1 MPRRRT
7 KSPSSNH
14 DPFPRALSLAVHEF
28 RTPVTVV
35 SGYLR
40 MLLKEQAGPITEKQR
55 RMLEEADRA
64 CTRLSTLVAEMSDLG
79 RLEAR
84 ELAMARQE
92 IDINS
97 LATELASDMHEGDER
112 GVRIEVTQSD
122 QPLVVTGDRARV
134 KTAVNTLMR
143 AAVRE
148 RGEPGDNE
156 AECSA
161 AEFEGTTWAVLAIGE
176 GSVIA
181 SLRQVPGTTN
191 DFNEWHGGLGLA
203 LPVARRVIEAHGG
216 ALWSASDARAASA
229 LRLPLRR

>member
-1 MPRRRT
+1 M
-7 KSPSSNH
+7 SDH
-14 DPFPRALSLAVHEF
+14 DPFSRALSLAVHEF

-35 SGYLR
+35 GGYLR
-40 MLLKEQAGPITEKQR
+40 MLLKEQGGPLTDKQR
-55 RMLEEADRA
+55 RMLEEAERA

-79 RLEAR
+79 RLEAH
-84 ELAMARQE
+84 ELSMARQE
-92 IDINS
+92 IDINN

-112 GVRIEVTQSD
+112 GVRVEVKQAD

-134 KTAVNTLMR
+134 KAAVSTLMR

-148 RGEPGDNE
+148 RGEPGVIVAD
-156 AECSA
+156 CST
-161 AEFEGTTWAVLAIGE
+161 AEFEGTRWAVLAIGE
-176 GSVIA
+176 GPLIA
-181 SLRQVPGTTN
+181 SLRQVRSTTN

-216 ALWSASDARAASA
+216 ALWSATDARAASA